1 MRAIDWL
8 FIIGIV
14 GLVAG
19 PLITLRVIAKQDAAR
34 RKGKPLPP
42 PQPYRD
48 DEDDNR

>member
-14 GLVAG
+14 AVVAG
-19 PLITLRVIAKQDAAR
+19 PLITIRMIARQDAAR

-42 PQPYRD
+42 AQPYGDDDRD
-48 DEDDNR
+48 P

>member
-8 FIIGIV
+8 FVIGILALI
-14 GLVAG
+14 GG
-19 PLITLRVIAKQDAAR
+19 PLLTLRIIAKQDAER

-48 DEDDNR
+48 DDNDN